1 MQKGILTMRRKDS
14 VLRDVLQF
22 VPWAAFERSVERHGS
37 DAGVRRLSCK
47 SHFVSLLHAQLSGA
61 TSLRQISACLASHE
75 ARLYHLG
82 VRSPRRST
90 LADANARRPAAVF
103 TELAAV
109 VMRQATPQ
117 LRRHARQATLLL
129 DASVIPLHALSRD
142 WAPAKKGPGAEAK
155 LHLVHDAKSGMPVQF
170 DVTPARVNDIV
181 HAKTLSP
188 STGATYVFDLGYY
201 DFGWW
206 RRLADSGCRF
216 VTRLKSHTKPK
227 VLENRPVPA
236 DGAIKADRI
245 IHIDWRL
252 KRSRDNPLA
261 CLPLREV
268 VVEIATGKRLRIVS
282 NDVTAPAEE
291 IADLYK
297 TRWQIEL
304 VFRWL
309 KQNLQISKFIGT
321 SENAVRTQ
329 IAIAIIAYL
338 LMRIAHAAQK
348 AVPSLL
354 TFIRLVADNL
364 MQTRSIN
371 ALLKPPPDPPHNSL
385 QTEMAI

>member
-1 MQKGILTMRRKDS
+1 MQRKDS

-22 VPWAAFERSVERHGS
+22 VPWGAFERSVERHGA
-37 DAGVRRLSCK
+37 DVGVRRLSCK

-61 TSLRQISACLASHE
+61 TSLRQISTCLTSHE

-90 LADANARRPAAVF
+90 LADANAKRPAAIF
-103 TELAAV
+103 TELAAAL
-109 VMRQATPQ
+109 MRQATPQ
-117 LRRHARQATLLL
+117 LRRHAKEATLLL

-142 WAPAKKGPGAEAK
+142 WAPGKKGSGAEAK
-155 LHLVHDAKSGMPVQF
+155 LHLVHAAETGMPVHF
-170 DVTPARVNDIV
+170 DVTPVRVNDIMY
-181 HAKTLSP
+181 AKTLQPSP
-188 STGATYVFDLGYY
+188 GATYVFDLGYY

-216 VTRLKSHTKPK
+216 VTRLKSHTKPL
-227 VLENRPVPA
+227 VMEERPVLGDSA
-236 DGAIKADRI
+236 VKADRI
-245 IHIDWRL
+245 VHIDGRL
-252 KRSRDNPLA
+252 KRSRGNPMA
-261 CLPLREV
+261 GLPLREI
-268 VVEIATGKRLRIVS
+268 VVELSTGRRLRIVS
-282 NDVTAPAEE
+282 NDVAASAEE

-297 TRWQIEL
+297 KRWQIEL

-309 KQNLQISKFIGT
+309 KQNLQVSKFIGT
-321 SENAVRTQ
+321 SQNAVTTQ

-338 LMRIAHAAQK
+338 LMRIAHAVQN

-354 TFIRLVADNL
+354 MFIRLVADNL
-364 MQTRSIN
+364 MQPRSIT
-371 ALLKPPPDPPHNSL
+371 ALLKPPKNPLQDSL